1 MANIKVIYPGTFDP
15 ITFGHLDIIKRT
27 VKIFSNLVIA
37 VAEDTSKSPI
47 FSLEE
52 RINLVKKDISA
63 FLPKDTNIKVKSF
76 KGLLVDFAQSENAAV
91 IIRGMRA
98 VSDFEYEFQLAYM
111 NYKLSPIIETI
122 FLPASEN
129 GHFISSRFVKEVARL
144 KGNLSG
150 FVSPDVAQKLKE
162 KFYIPDEFQ
171 ELDRSASG
179 EHKERIKH
187 KRLRV
192 NRDARLP
199 QLFKDEG

>member
-27 VKIFSNLVIA
+27 VKIFGNLVVA
-37 VAEDTSKSPI
+37 VAEDTAKAPI
-47 FSLEE
+47 FSLKE
-52 RINLVKKDISA
+52 RISLVKKDIKA
-63 FLPKDTNIKVKSF
+63 FCSHEQKVEVKSF
-76 KGLLVDFAQSENAAV
+76 KGLLVDFAYQENAAV

-111 NYKLSPIIETI
+111 NHKLSPNIETI

-150 FVSPDVAQKLKE
+150 FVSSDVAKKLKE
-162 KFYIPDEFQ
+162 K
-171 ELDRSASG
+171 
-179 EHKERIKH
+179 
-187 KRLRV
+187 LRNV
-192 NRDARLP
+192 
-199 QLFKDEG
+199 

>member
-27 VKIFSNLVIA
+27 IKIFSNLVIA

-52 RINLVKKDISA
+52 RISLVKEDISTL
-63 FLPKDTNIKVKSF
+63 LPKNKNIEVKSF
-76 KGLLVDFAQSENAAV
+76 KGLLVDFAQAENAMV

-111 NYKLSPIIETI
+111 NYKLSPNIETI

-150 FVSPDVAQKLKE
+150 FVSKNVEKKLKE
-162 KFYIPDEFQ
+162 KF
-171 ELDRSASG
+171 
-179 EHKERIKH
+179 HN
-187 KRLRV
+187 V
-192 NRDARLP
+192 
-199 QLFKDEG
+199 